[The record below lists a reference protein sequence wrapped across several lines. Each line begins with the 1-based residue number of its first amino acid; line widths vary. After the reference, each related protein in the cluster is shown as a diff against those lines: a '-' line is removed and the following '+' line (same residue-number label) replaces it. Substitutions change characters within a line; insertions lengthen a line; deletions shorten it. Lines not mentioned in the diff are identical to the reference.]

1 MANVTVAALPDST
14 PATIKDFEKRR
25 GVLAWNFDLEPKA
38 EKAIK
43 TGYKVTSPEAVN
55 ISMNV

>member
-1 MANVTVAALPDST
+1 
-14 PATIKDFEKRR
+14 
-25 GVLAWNFDLEPKA
+25 LAWNFDLEPKA

-55 ISMNV
+55 ISMNE